1 LSSSDTFLSCCDAV
15 CFMSFARELPCI
27 IVRHANR
34 KHYSIYGVFHE
45 NMKYLARKLDFIRVI
60 YL

>member
-1 LSSSDTFLSCCDAV
+1 
-15 CFMSFARELPCI
+15 MSFARELYRV

-34 KHYSIYGVFHE
+34 KHYSIYGVFRE
-45 NMKYLARKLDFIRVI
+45 NMKHLAPTVPLLWII

>member
-1 LSSSDTFLSCCDAV
+1 
-15 CFMSFARELPCI
+15 MSFARELPCI

-60 YL
+60 FL